1 MPEDKRAFAAQA
13 AHPPP
18 ATPSASARRH
28 PTQAFPVAPGVG
40 GGNAALIPAHLR
52 RGRSL
57 LVLTQDNQY
66 KLSAPPADPHGARSP
81 SRDAWKGAGSA
92 AAGAPAHAPRGSHNR
107 ADAATTQQEP
117 PPAVYLSQGGRHQGG
132 SRPVKRFS
140 FRAGGGG
147 LAIDARSRQ
156 LSRRLS
162 SFGITEGNIF
172 GSLATNTSPD
182 EPPPGD
188 YVLQEP
194 ETGGKTHLH
203 SADLFERSSPLQR
216 VRRAWQCTLPSA
228 LESQQLRL
236 VECECPLD
244 HDSLCQSEDV
254 KQQLK
259 AFFPATFGKKYVE
272 LVPSMTSG
280 PSSPREPQEHGLS
293 KALRIG
299 IVLSGGPA
307 PGGHNVI
314 AGLFDFVKQ
323 RHPES
328 MLVGF
333 MGGLDGVVTDELM
346 EDFRN
351 QGGFDMLWSG
361 RGRVGGEEDIQRARE
376 VCESLELHGFV
387 LVGGDGS
394 NSNAALL
401 AESFETHL
409 PSCCVIGVPKTIDG
423 DLKNALIEASFGFDT
438 AAKTYSELIGNLCI
452 DVNSSQKVYHF
463 VRVMGRSAS
472 HLVLECAMQARP
484 NLVFIGEEVERENM
498 SLQHIV
504 QELVDLVVK
513 RAEQGKMYGVVLVP
527 EGLIEFIPE
536 MKQLISELNSVL
548 KTEKTFKPELLKTT
562 RGVWDFLPDVIQDQL
577 LMDRESTGYIQVAKI
592 ATERLLI
599 LLLENELVKQGK
611 DPEQWSFMPHYFGY
625 EGRCA
630 MPSNFDANYC
640 YSLGFVAGA
649 LVDNR
654 RNGYMSVVRNLDQHP
669 TLWTP
674 AGVPFTDM
682 MCVKKDAKGV
692 AFPAITRSLVD
703 LDGPLFKVFCEAR
716 EHWKYG
722 DYYRVPGPIQ
732 FDGPTADEPAYA
744 VSIPTKEELLHQ
756 AETICHVGRER
767 LAHRPPVPPLCLD
780 PKCKARPMKQVLCK
794 DPYTQRQVLMHYP
807 YLANSTLFYL
817 HEVAHDKY
825 TPPINFGLRVGFV
838 LISRQ
843 SPGVMNVL
851 WGLHERLKMVQGKCL
866 AFFGLNGLIERKYI
880 EITDENLELF
890 LNQGGCEL
898 IGRSTSHCL
907 GAVENQEAVRQSCEE
922 LMLDGL
928 VMPGSAFAM
937 SEAALVAEYFLARQ
951 CRTSIIGIPATGSNN
966 LAGEFIE
973 TCVGF
978 DSSTKVYA
986 ALIGNV
992 LTDAASMPKYWHFI
1006 RLMGRQPSF
1015 EVLECALQTHP
1026 NVVII
1031 AEEYGA
1037 ADKTLLHVVQD
1048 IADVVCRRAELGRN
1062 FGTVLIPDALLMHL
1076 PNMKILLAELRR
1088 IIREAQAK
1096 GEMRKAQQQLMD
1108 VDSWASNE
1116 PDSWNWRLTP
1126 WSAALF
1132 KTFPKFIRREL
1143 VQVDMGEIRFERLET
1158 EELLA
1163 QMVKEELEYRA
1174 SVGRYSGKFQAV
1186 THFFGYQGRSSMP
1199 STFDANLAYAYG
1211 NLASILVESGVTGHC
1226 CSIRGLCGNPKEWHL
1241 GSVPFVSLMR
1251 LVPNVQDNPTLTVE
1265 TKRSGTSAGEGGVDR
1280 TSRTPSVTEQPVI
1293 PSSEVSLDGKAY
1305 RWMKTAL
1312 EQWMMEDRF
1321 CNPGPIQFCGVAA
1334 TFFNRVLYEEQA
1346 EYFDMV
1352 RRVECYT
1359 NILRNTCS
1367 FGVSDHILKHAFVSL
1382 TGLLMLVF
1390 HSDELT
1396 TRMPALG
1403 QSDEREFAE
1412 LENTGLR
1419 KPTKEQTTGSRHAS
1433 IMKRPAD

>member
-1 MPEDKRAFAAQA
+1 
-13 AHPPP
+13 
-18 ATPSASARRH
+18 
-28 PTQAFPVAPGVG
+28 
-40 GGNAALIPAHLR
+40 
-52 RGRSL
+52 
-57 LVLTQDNQY
+57 
-66 KLSAPPADPHGARSP
+66 
-81 SRDAWKGAGSA
+81 
-92 AAGAPAHAPRGSHNR
+92 
-107 ADAATTQQEP
+107 
-117 PPAVYLSQGGRHQGG
+117 
-132 SRPVKRFS
+132 
-140 FRAGGGG
+140 
-147 LAIDARSRQ
+147 
-156 LSRRLS
+156 
-162 SFGITEGNIF
+162 
-172 GSLATNTSPD
+172 
-182 EPPPGD
+182 
-188 YVLQEP
+188 
-194 ETGGKTHLH
+194 
-203 SADLFERSSPLQR
+203 
-216 VRRAWQCTLPSA
+216 
-228 LESQQLRL
+228 
-236 VECECPLD
+236 
-244 HDSLCQSEDV
+244 
-254 KQQLK
+254 
-259 AFFPATFGKKYVE
+259 
-272 LVPSMTSG
+272 
-280 PSSPREPQEHGLS
+280 
-293 KALRIG
+293 
-299 IVLSGGPA
+299 
-307 PGGHNVI
+307 
-314 AGLFDFVKQ
+314 
-323 RHPES
+323 
-328 MLVGF
+328 
-333 MGGLDGVVTDELM
+333 M

-548 KTEKTFKPELLKTT
+548 KSEKTFKPELLKTT
-562 RGVWDFLPDVIQDQL
+562 RAVWDFLPDVIQDQL
-577 LMDRESTGYIQVAKI
+577 LMDRESTGYIQAPWWTI
-592 ATERLLI
+592 GET
-599 LLLENELVKQGK
+599 
-611 DPEQWSFMPHYFGY
+611 DTCQWSEISTSIPRFGLRQSDIN
-625 EGRCA
+625 EVLLRE
-630 MPSNFDANYC
+630 
-640 YSLGFVAGA
+640 
-649 LVDNR
+649 
-654 RNGYMSVVRNLDQHP
+654 SVCE
-669 TLWTP
+669 
-674 AGVPFTDM
+674 GVPFTDM

-744 VSIPTKEELLHQ
+744 VSLPTKEELLHQ

-1265 TKRSGTSAGEGGVDR
+1265 TKRSGPSAGDGGVDR

-1419 KPTKEQTTGSRHAS
+1419 KPTREQNTGSRHAS
-1433 IMKRPAD
+1433 IAKRPAD